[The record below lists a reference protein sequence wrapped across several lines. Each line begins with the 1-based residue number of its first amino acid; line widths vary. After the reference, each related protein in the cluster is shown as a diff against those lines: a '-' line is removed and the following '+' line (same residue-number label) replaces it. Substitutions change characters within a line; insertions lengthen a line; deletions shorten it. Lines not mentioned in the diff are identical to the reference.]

1 MDIMSHMCHAVLLD
15 ATSRIFRR
23 GTLIGIVFRTAKE
36 GARK

>member
-23 GTLIGIVFRTAKE
+23 GTLIGLILRTANE
-36 GARK
+36 EARK